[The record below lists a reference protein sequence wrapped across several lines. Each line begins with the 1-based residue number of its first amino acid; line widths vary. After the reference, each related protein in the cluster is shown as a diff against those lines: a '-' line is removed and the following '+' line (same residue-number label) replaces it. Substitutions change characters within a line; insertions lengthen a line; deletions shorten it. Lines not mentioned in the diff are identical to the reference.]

1 MTRNPLS
8 PRVTSFRR
16 ASYGLRLLNVFPRQ
30 NHNPAGA
37 GLPVPA
43 LQVIANQHKIRQA
56 RYRIGINQDVKALFD
71 GLANILQCHHPKAG
85 ADQCNGQNRIPVNV
99 M

>member
-1 MTRNPLS
+1 VATH
-8 PRVTSFRR
+8 
-16 ASYGLRLLNVFPRQ
+16 YGLRLLDVFPRQ

-56 RYRIGINQDVKALFD
+56 RYRIGINQDVKAFFD
-71 GLANILQCHHPKAG
+71 FLADILQRRHPKAA
-85 ADQCNGQNRIPVNV
+85 ADQCNGQNRIPRSSFPLT
-99 M
+99 

>member
-1 MTRNPLS
+1 MVDGEQVSHPIRRTKLQNVLS
-8 PRVTSFRR
+8 
-16 ASYGLRLLNVFPRQ
+16 RQ
-30 NHNPAGA
+30 NHNPARA
-37 GLPVPA
+37 GLPLPT

-71 GLANILQCHHPKAG
+71 FLADILQCHYPKAG
-85 ADQCNGQNRIPVNV
+85 ADQCNGQNRIPFNV